1 MYTLRFISTSRL
13 LWIDLGSAQRHRL
26 DESKH
31 LRRLPHPLLEVQ
43 PLLDGHGVGLGDDG
57 DDVDLEGV
65 ITNTQP
71 SMQALVLRHTGE
83 DLTLL
88 FDAEVYFWKWQK

>member
-57 DDVDLEGV
+57 DDVDRVAQVLHELKVQLPETTAREREGRRERA
-65 ITNTQP
+65 
-71 SMQALVLRHTGE
+71 SE
-83 DLTLL
+83 
-88 FDAEVYFWKWQK
+88 